1 MSITE
6 HRILGD
12 QRGQLVAIEGQ
23 QDIPFEVKRVF
34 YIYGAQPDL
43 PRGQHSH
50 HQTRQ
55 YLIAVNGSCKVTLDD
70 GKQKITYDL
79 NQPNIGLLQDA
90 LVWGTMHD
98 FTPDCVLLVL
108 ASEHYDEADY
118 IRDYDDFLKV
128 VGA

>member
-1 MSITE
+1 MRITE

-12 QRGQLVAIEGQ
+12 QRGKLVAMEGLK
-23 QDIPFEVKRVF
+23 DIPFDIKRVF
-34 YIYGAQPDL
+34 YIFGTEPSL

-50 HQTRQ
+50 YKIQQ

-70 GKQKITYDL
+70 GKEKITYHL
-79 NQPNIGLLQDA
+79 NKPNIGLFQDS
-90 LVWGTMHD
+90 LVWGAMHD

-108 ASEHYDEADY
+108 ASERYDEADY
-118 IRDYDDFLKV
+118 IRNYDDFLRV